1 MRLWLKK
8 NNMARTPSNMIPL
21 NSKAPSFTLL
31 DLVSGETK
39 SLSELQGPNG
49 TFILFICNHCP
60 FVVHVIDKLVE
71 LSNEYQAKGINFIA
85 INSNDVDNYP
95 DDAPDKM
102 TLFAKKHNFDFPY
115 LFDESQK
122 IAKAYDA
129 ACTPDFYLYNS
140 SLELAY
146 RGQLD
151 ASRPDNGAPIDG
163 KDLIE
168 AFENLL
174 SGNAPLE
181 NQIPS
186 LGCNIKWK

>member
-1 MRLWLKK
+1 
-8 NNMARTPSNMIPL
+8 MARTRYILITL
-21 NSKAPSFTLL
+21 NSKAPSFTLP

-39 SLSELQGPNG
+39 SLSQLQGNNG

-60 FVVHVIDKLVE
+60 FVIHVMAKLVE
-71 LSNEYQAKGINFIA
+71 LSKEYQTKGINFIA
-85 INSNDVDNYP
+85 INSNDINNYP

-102 TLFAKKHNFDFPY
+102 TLFAKKYDFDFPY

-122 IAKAYDA
+122 VAKTYDA
-129 ACTPDFYLYNS
+129 ACTPDFYLYNNT
-140 SLELAY
+140 LELIY

-151 ASRPDNGAPIDG
+151 ASRPDNGITNDG
-163 KDLIE
+163 KNIIE
-168 AFENLL
+168 AFDHLL
-174 SGNAPLE
+174 SGKMPIE